1 MAKVGVRELRQHAS
15 RYIERARAGETIEVT
30 MRGLI
35 VARLVPPA
43 GDGWSDLVNAGRV
56 RPPSGTILDA
66 AAVSAPDE
74 AIAEVRAAQE
84 EAR

>member
-15 RYIERARAGETIEVT
+15 RYIERARAGESIEVT

-56 RPPSGTILDA
+56 RPPSAGLLDA
-66 AAVSAPDE
+66 VPVSATAD
-74 AIAEVRAAQE
+74 AIAALE
-84 EAR
+84 ETR